1 MGTLWFVFA
10 SETDQMNWDDNTFY
24 SAFELAK
31 NSDFYN
37 MVVYV
42 YFSFTTL
49 STIGYG
55 DFHPVSKI
63 ERFVASFI
71 LLIGVA
77 LFSFIMGNFIEIL
90 LNYKTITADNNESE
104 DLTKWLNVLAKFSKT
119 RKLNKDLIKRLEN
132 YFEYYW
138 QRDRNF
144 ATKKDEDL
152 RFMSEL
158 PKQIRRKI
166 YTEFLFKDFLYNFK
180 AYFRLPKEIG
190 SDEWTPNTDSK
201 WQSFVTAI
209 V

>member
-1 MGTLWFVFA
+1 MII
-10 SETDQMNWDDNTFY
+10 Y
-24 SAFELAK
+24 I
-31 NSDFYN
+31 
-37 MVVYV
+37 

-90 LNYKTITADNNESE
+90 LNYKTITAENNESE

-119 RKLNKDLIKRLEN
+119 GRLNKDLIKRLEN

-138 QRDRNF
+138 ERDRNF

-158 PKQIRRKI
+158 PKAIRRKI

-190 SDEWTPNTDSK
+190 SSEWTPNTDSK